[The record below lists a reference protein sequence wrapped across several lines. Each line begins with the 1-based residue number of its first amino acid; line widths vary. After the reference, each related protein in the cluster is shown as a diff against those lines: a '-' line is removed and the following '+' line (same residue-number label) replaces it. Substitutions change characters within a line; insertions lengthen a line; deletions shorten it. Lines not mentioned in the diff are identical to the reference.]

1 MLELKFIRENTDK
14 IRQTIANKKANVD
27 LDLFLSLDNDR
38 RKKISEVE
46 QLKANRNTVSKEI
59 GQKKSKGEDASDI
72 LAQMQ
77 KVADTI
83 HALDEEVKAI
93 DEKMHTMTLYI
104 PNVTHPSLPH
114 GDMTQNQVI
123 RQWGQKPH
131 FDFKPQAHWDI
142 GEKLGMIDLKT
153 GAKITGSGFVLYK
166 NAGALLERALINFMI
181 DMHVTEHGFQ
191 EIFPPFLVN
200 RDSMTGTGQLPKLE
214 ADMYRLEADDLF
226 LVPTAEVPVTNI
238 HREEILDESQLPI
251 NYVAY
256 TPCFRRE
263 AGSYGKDTRGII
275 RVHQFDKVEMVKFV
289 KPEESYDHL
298 EALVRYAEAVLQ
310 RLNLHYQIVLL
321 ADGDLSFSAS
331 KCYDIEVWAP
341 GQDKYLEVS
350 SCSNFEAF
358 QARRANIRYKKKDG
372 KTEFV
377 HTLNGSGI
385 ALARTVVAIL
395 ENYQTK
401 NSELII
407 PEALRKYMRGLEKL
421 SPKND

>member
-1 MLELKFIRENTDK
+1 MLELKFIRENPDK

-27 LDLFLSLDNDR
+27 LDLFLSLDNER

-59 GQKKSKGEDASDI
+59 GQKKAKGEDASDI

-83 HALDEEVKAI
+83 HTLDEEVKTI
-93 DEKMHTMTLYI
+93 DEKMQNMTLYI

-123 RQWGQKPH
+123 REWGQKPD

-181 DMHVTEHGFQ
+181 DIHVTEHGFQ
-191 EIFPPFLVN
+191 EISPPFLVN
-200 RDSMTGTGQLPKLE
+200 RDSMIGTGQLPKLE
-214 ADMYRLEADDLF
+214 SDMYRLEADDLF

-298 EALVRYAEAVLQ
+298 EALVRYAEVVLQ
-310 RLNLHYQIVLL
+310 RLNLHYRIVLL
-321 ADGDLSFSAS
+321 ADGDLSFAAS

-395 ENYQTK
+395 ENYQTQ

-407 PEALRKYMRGLEKL
+407 PEALRKYMRGIEKL